1 MLTDHQPEVEEVV
14 VVARKEKAKKDLLLL
29 IGAEEVEAKEVD
41 KITGEKIEEN
51 IKHAETPEAE
61 KEVVIEEVQGVAGIE
76 AAIEAVTEAV
86 IGADIEAVKKAKRE
100 VT

>member
-51 IKHAETPEAE
+51 IKHAETPEVE

-86 IGADIEAVKKAKRE
+86 IEADIEAVKKAKRE

>member
-1 MLTDHQPEVEEVV
+1 MLTDHQPEVAEVV

-51 IKHAETPEAE
+51 IKHAETPEVE
-61 KEVVIEEVQGVAGIE
+61 IEEVQGVAVKE

-86 IGADIEAVKKAKRE
+86 IGADIEAVKKEKRE
-100 VT
+100 VM